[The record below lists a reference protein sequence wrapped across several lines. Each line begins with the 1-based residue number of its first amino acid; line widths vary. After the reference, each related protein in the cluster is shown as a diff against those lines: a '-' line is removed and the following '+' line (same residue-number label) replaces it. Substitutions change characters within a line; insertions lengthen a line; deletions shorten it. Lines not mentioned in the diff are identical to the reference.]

1 MKKILFALAL
11 VILSAGAQQAT
22 AQTKIGYLNF
32 EDVLSLM
39 PELNTIDSLL
49 NRYQQDSIAPEY
61 ASMLQMYKYKDSIY
75 NDTLNPPP
83 AAVKKQLE
91 QELPQLQYTLQN
103 WQQIANRAIE
113 NKQAELLAPLY
124 KKINDA
130 VRAIAKEK
138 GYAYVMN
145 KSAFLVAPDADDLF
159 MPVVTRLKLSLPK
172 AQAGGR

>member
-11 VILSAGAQQAT
+11 IILSAGAQQAT

-39 PELNTIDSLL
+39 PELNSIDSMLT
-49 NRYQQDSIAPEY
+49 RYQQDSINPEY

-103 WQQIANRAIE
+103 WQQIANRAME
-113 NKQAELLAPLY
+113 NKQGELLAPLY
-124 KKINDA
+124 RKINDA

-138 GYAYVMN
+138 GYTHVMN
-145 KSAFLVAPDADDLF
+145 KSAFLVAPDADDMF
-159 MPVVTRLKLSLPK
+159 TAVTNRLKLNVPK
-172 AQAGGR
+172 APAGGR